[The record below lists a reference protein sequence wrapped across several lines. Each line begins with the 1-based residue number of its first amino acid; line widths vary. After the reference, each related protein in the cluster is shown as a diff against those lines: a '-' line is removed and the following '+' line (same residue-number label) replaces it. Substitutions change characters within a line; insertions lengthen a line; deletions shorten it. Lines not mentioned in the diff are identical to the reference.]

1 MTNKE
6 PLVIDYFSDVLCIW
20 AWIAQR
26 RVEEMREEWGAQVVL
41 RRHYIN
47 LFGDTQ
53 SRMDKQWATRG
64 GYDGFGQH
72 VLDAAAPYDSA
83 PVNPDIWKSV
93 RPKTSLNAHLA
104 LKACDIAYG
113 AERAADMALLLQKS
127 FFVDNVDIGLIEN
140 VLKLAEQSG
149 LDKVILKEL
158 INEGRAGAK
167 LMADYQ
173 RASELNIKGSP
184 SWIMNDGRQELFG
197 NVGYRILR
205 ANIKEV
211 LSKPGHE
218 ASWC

>member
-1 MTNKE
+1 MSNKE
-6 PLVIDYFSDVLCIW
+6 PLVINYFSDVLCIW

-26 RVEEMREEWGAQVVL
+26 RIEEMREEWGAQVVL
-41 RRHYIN
+41 RHHYIN

-53 SRMDKQWATRG
+53 SRMDKQWGERG
-64 GYDGFGQH
+64 GYEGFGRH
-72 VLDAAAPYDSA
+72 VQDAAAPYDSA
-83 PVNPDIWKSV
+83 PVNSDIWKTV
-93 RPKTSLNAHLA
+93 RPKTSLNAHLV
-104 LKACDIAYG
+104 LKACGIAYG
-113 AERAADMALLLQKS
+113 VERAADMALLLQKS
-127 FFVDNVDIGLIEN
+127 FFVDNIDIGLIDN
-140 VLKLAEQSG
+140 VFQLAEDSG
-149 LDKVILKEL
+149 LDKTVLKAL
-158 INEGRAGAK
+158 IEEGAAGAK

-173 RASELNIKGSP
+173 RANELNIKGSP